1 MNLPRRV
8 HRKSDGLPDAVLS
21 TVRNG
26 VEANKT
32 AAQIRRELAGMGFT
46 FPERTVARWAREAHA
61 ERFRVRASAT
71 LPGLVSQQSGWRV
84 EELLDM
90 IRGADGKVHM
100 TVLGKGNMDY
110 GPIMRAATGLKYYFV
125 EQEQFD
131 MEEIEELRLDAEY
144 MRKLNA

>member
-1 MNLPRRV
+1 
-8 HRKSDGLPDAVLS
+8 
-21 TVRNG
+21 VRNG

-90 IRGADGKVHM
+90 IRGADLSNGWWARSAKSVRRLLEKYLVCP
-100 TVLGKGNMDY
+100 TSDAR
-110 GPIMRAATGLKYYFV
+110 RA
-125 EQEQFD
+125 
-131 MEEIEELRLDAEY
+131 LDAALLKHALQAAIAGHQAHQAAEEAPAETAQEH
-144 MRKLNA
+144 LLQ